1 MLLKT
6 GTTIKNKNRAEIA
19 IVGFKSPAM
28 LPQLLF
34 LWTISCT
41 IPFASSFS
49 SPVPF
54 PLSLGN
60 HQRIGPRVIEMPINH
75 RNKTPL
81 FYKVGSDDDEAIG
94 FHSPEVTSNIVSS
107 TNSIGFKCEEGVR
120 RVYETFRWK
129 NREDGGEYNINYRVE
144 GPVDGPPILLIHGFG
159 ANVNHFRHQF
169 PAFTKEGY
177 RVYAI
182 DMIGFGAS
190 DKPAH
195 IDYSIELFTQL
206 LTDFMLSMN
215 AQMSAAVSTS
225 IQKWVVAG
233 NSIGG
238 LCSLAVTEHLPS
250 LVRGV
255 VLFNCAGG
263 MSAFR
268 YEDMPLLWRPLL
280 WFLQNIILGP
290 SFGSYFFSQYKSREN
305 VRSILQKNV
314 YRDATNVDDELM
326 QALLEPGEDEG
337 AETVFLKV
345 MAGPPGPTPKSI
357 LPNLDCPILALWGGA
372 DPWTSVN
379 TGAHAGTKFHQYA
392 KDFDLVV
399 LPNVGHCPHD
409 EAPDTVNGHMIPWMK
424 KLR

>member
-1 MLLKT
+1 ML
-6 GTTIKNKNRAEIA
+6 
-19 IVGFKSPAM
+19 GFKSPA
-28 LPQLLF
+28 LLKRLLF
-34 LWTISCT
+34 LWTILRM
-41 IPFASSFS
+41 IPVSSSFS
-49 SPVPF
+49 SPVF
-54 PLSLGN
+54 LPLSVASHERTDSRAVRLSA
-60 HQRIGPRVIEMPINH
+60 IH
-75 RNKTPL
+75 RNMKSL
-81 FYKVGSDDDEAIG
+81 HYKVGYEEEEELAFS
-94 FHSPEVTSNIVSS
+94 SQEVTSNVLSS
-107 TNSIGFKCEEGVR
+107 RNRIGLKEGVR
-120 RVYETFRWK
+120 RVYETFRWT
-129 NREDGGEYNINYRVE
+129 NTEDGVEYNINYRVE

-195 IDYSIELFTQL
+195 INYSIELFTQL
-206 LTDFMLSMN
+206 LKDFMLSMN
-215 AQMSAAVSTS
+215 AQMSSVLSTS

-238 LCSLAVTEHLPS
+238 LCSLSVTEHLPN

-268 YEDMPLLWRPLL
+268 YEDMPLFWRPLL
-280 WFLQNIILGP
+280 WVLQKIILGP
-290 SFGSYFFSQYKSREN
+290 SFGSYFYSQYKSREN

-314 YRDATNVDDELM
+314 YRDSTNVDEELM

-345 MAGPPGPTPKSI
+345 MGGPPGPTPKSI
-357 LPNLDCPILALWGGA
+357 LPNLDCPILALWGEA
-372 DPWTSVN
+372 DAWTSVKA
-379 TGAHAGTKFHQYA
+379 GAHAGMKFHKYA
-392 KDFDLVV
+392 KNFDLVV

-409 EAPDTVNGHMIPWMK
+409 EAPDAVNGHMIPWMK
-424 KLR
+424 KLM